1 MAFRMIEESLESIG
15 LTKSE
20 VKVYL
25 SLLDLGSSSVGK
37 IIEKSKVT
45 SSKIYELLDKL
56 TEKGLVSSV
65 IKKGIKYF
73 EAAPPNRILDYLNEK
88 EIKLK
93 SQIVDIKKILPE
105 LEFKQKLSKE
115 VSEISVYKSMK
126 GIETI
131 FSIILNSLSKNDEY
145 SVFGARTGAT
155 EAQRIFLLKY
165 HEKRIEK
172 EIKLKILFSKDVKNI
187 TQPYKKMKFT
197 KVKYMNSQLMSP
209 TQTMIVKNKTII
221 ILWKENPMGIV
232 IENKEI
238 ASSYEKYFWFLWRVE
253 WFITN
258 KYYRD
263 DQNRKK
269 LFYLLNEHI

>member
-1 MAFRMIEESLESIG
+1 MIEESLESIG

-253 WFITN
+253 
-258 KYYRD
+258 
-263 DQNRKK
+263 
-269 LFYLLNEHI
+269 